1 MHKSLL
7 RLSVVWGFCLSVLLL
22 GLAAPASAQ
31 VGTAYIIN
39 SGGGAAPTYANLDD
53 LRLALGVTGLL
64 NGDSITFNN
73 SDATLTGE
81 LTLAPG
87 AALTLGNG
95 GAPGTSLTISAASGA
110 TNRFLSVAGG
120 ATSTGAAA

>member
-1 MHKSLL
+1 MPSEPK
-7 RLSVVWGFCLSVLLL
+7 VGAMTAAVLETL
-22 GLAAPASAQ
+22 GK
-31 VGTAYIIN
+31 
-39 SGGGAAPTYANLDD
+39 
-53 LRLALGVTGLL
+53 
-64 NGDSITFNN
+64 
-73 SDATLTGE
+73 